1 MSPTSPFLSIIIPA
15 HNEEHRLA
23 QTLEEVLAFTR
34 SQPYTSEILIMENA
48 SADRTLEIAQSY
60 AAQHPNILVLH
71 DDRPGKGLAVKSGML
86 AAHGDYRFIC
96 DADLSMPAAEIARF
110 LPPALTG
117 VDIGIASREAPGAVR
132 YNEPFLRH
140 LTGRVFNTLV
150 RVIVLHGLQDTQCGF
165 KCFTRQAAEALFPL
179 QTMNGWTFDVEVLA
193 IAQKMGLKIAE
204 VPIPWYY
211 HGDSKVRVVRDS
223 LKMAR
228 DLFRIRARVRKH
240 ARYQ

>member
-1 MSPTSPFLSIIIPA
+1 MSPTPPFLSIIIPA